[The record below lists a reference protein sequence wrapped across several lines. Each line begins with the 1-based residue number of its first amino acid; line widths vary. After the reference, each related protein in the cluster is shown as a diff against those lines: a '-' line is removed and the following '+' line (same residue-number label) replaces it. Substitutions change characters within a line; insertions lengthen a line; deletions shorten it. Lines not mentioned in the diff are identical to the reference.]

1 MQTRMGTNLYH
12 RLTVPFNNMQTLKF
26 KAQLTKACFATANQ
40 MFGGPLQATDYCRVR
55 SNQIV
60 EHSSDN
66 QTVLGSNRKVGG
78 AAEHLIDGSEKR
90 ICLLSFEF

>member
-40 MFGGPLQATDYCRVR
+40 MFGGPSKLLTT
-55 SNQIV
+55 V
-60 EHSSDN
+60 ECAAIKSLSTV
-66 QTVLGSNRKVGG
+66 QTTKQ
-78 AAEHLIDGSEKR
+78 
-90 ICLLSFEF
+90 CLEVIERWEEPLNI